1 METNEEFTATV
12 QAGDKEGSSLRREQ
26 IEKYL
31 ESKISRARGLKEK
44 TIYVC
49 IGVSQLRGGM
59 EGESPNP
66 DR

>member
-12 QAGDKEGSSLRREQ
+12 QAGDKEGSSLRKEQ

-31 ESKISRARGLKEK
+31 ESKISRARGLKEE

-49 IGVSQLRGGM
+49 VRG
-59 EGESPNP
+59 S
-66 DR
+66 